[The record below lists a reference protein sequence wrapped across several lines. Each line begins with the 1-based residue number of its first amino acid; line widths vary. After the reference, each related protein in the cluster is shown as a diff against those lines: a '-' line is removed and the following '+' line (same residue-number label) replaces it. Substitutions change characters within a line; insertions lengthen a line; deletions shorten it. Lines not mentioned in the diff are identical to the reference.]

1 MEEKRIKLVFLCRD
15 FGKVNRGVEAHVKEL
30 SKRLEE
36 EFGVSVFS
44 GNDADNLGKILT
56 GKFDLVIPTNGR
68 SQSLKVSIGRLFGKY
83 RVLITAHAGI
93 GRDEVWNLLT
103 LPDVY
108 IALTAAEF
116 NWAHQFA
123 LKSKLVKIPNG
134 IDLDKFTPNGQKKD
148 FGLKSPII
156 LSVGALEWY
165 KHHDLAI
172 QAVSKLPQASLL
184 IAGEGPKKSKLEELG
199 KSLLSEDRFRIVKVD
214 YEQMPEI
221 YRSADLFTL
230 PSWDRE
236 AFGIVY
242 LEAMASGLAVV
253 APDDLSRK
261 EIIGNA
267 GILVDVFD
275 TDEYAKSL
283 KGGLEKDWGSL
294 PREQAEK
301 FSWEKVTKQYEGLI
315 EKLCR

>member
-36 EFGVSVFS
+36 KFDVSVFS

-68 SQSLKVSIGRLFGKY
+68 FQSLKASIGRFFGKY

-108 IALTAAEF
+108 VALTTAEF

-134 IDLDKFTPNGQKKD
+134 IDLEKFTPSGKKKD

-184 IAGEGPKKSKLEELG
+184 IAGEGSKKNKLEELG
-199 KSLLSEDRFRIVKVD
+199 KSLLSEDRFRIIKVN

-242 LEAMASGLAVV
+242 LEAMASGLGVV
-253 APDDLSRK
+253 APFDLSRL
-261 EIIGNA
+261 EIIGDA
-267 GILVDVFD
+267 GILTDVSD
-275 TDEYAKSL
+275 PKSYAQALDQAL
-283 KGGLEKDWGSL
+283 KEDWRDKAL
-294 PREQAEK
+294 DQAK
-301 FSWEKVTKQYEGLI
+301 GFSWKKIAKDYEETFEEI
-315 EKLCR
+315 I